1 MNIEYTVI
9 FVINFVLNDFIKI
22 ILIQEHIQITIVKVN
37 DFKQSC
43 MIKYVLPLGN
53 MQEIY

>member
-22 ILIQEHIQITIVKVN
+22 ILVQEHIQTTIVKVN

-43 MIKYVLPLGN
+43 MIKDVLPLGN
-53 MQEIY
+53 WQ